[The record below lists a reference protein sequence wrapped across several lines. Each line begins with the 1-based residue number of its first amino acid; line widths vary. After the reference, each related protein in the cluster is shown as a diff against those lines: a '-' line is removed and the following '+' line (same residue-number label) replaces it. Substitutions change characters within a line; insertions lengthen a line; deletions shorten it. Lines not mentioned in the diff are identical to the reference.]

1 MSKDNQYKRQDD
13 VQVSS
18 IKIYSDAG
26 GVQEIKKMVLG
37 FSIYE
42 SLDGSFMTATLD
54 MVDNIGFA
62 TKFPVIGQESVE
74 IIYRTPGFGY
84 RYTTVKFDVMKVGKR
99 TKSQQGS
106 SEYYQLS
113 CISPNYI
120 DFTTSRIDR
129 SFKGTASSSIKNL
142 LLENGSKLG
151 NIDGSKYRSVWVIPS
166 FTLHESLK
174 YFTSRCRGYL
184 SNMSDF
190 ILFESSYGWNCRSV
204 TGLFAG
210 RSKITYRLE
219 PPELP
224 LRAIEEFPII
234 KEFQVRSYYN
244 RYTEMEKGLH
254 ACRIVTFDWT
264 KKTENHSML
273 GSDDIYVER
282 RKTSS
287 NLEDYRNLPVKNRY
301 DQKFDA
307 RVFFRHQSSGLHE
320 INEVALDSNIST
332 NEDDSLESIYTT
344 RTVLDKYNHP
354 NDFKTHLLSR
364 QLSSRG
370 FNPIRVWISV
380 SGNSGLNVGDVVSLQ
395 IPSPEIPS
403 KKKQDNIDKSI
414 SGRYVITNIRQ
425 EVKLLSDYQFTS
437 FIELGRDTSPMAVP
451 DENTFLGTDKFTVDN
466 MFGGGGANSPTPLD
480 LRIGAW

>member
-1 MSKDNQYKRQDD
+1 
-13 VQVSS
+13 
-18 IKIYSDAG
+18 
-26 GVQEIKKMVLG
+26 
-37 FSIYE
+37 
-42 SLDGSFMTATLD
+42 
-54 MVDNIGFA
+54 
-62 TKFPVIGQESVE
+62 
-74 IIYRTPGFGY
+74 
-84 RYTTVKFDVMKVGKR
+84 
-99 TKSQQGS
+99 
-106 SEYYQLS
+106 
-113 CISPNYI
+113 
-120 DFTTSRIDR
+120 
-129 SFKGTASSSIKNL
+129 
-142 LLENGSKLG
+142 
-151 NIDGSKYRSVWVIPS
+151 
-166 FTLHESLK
+166 
-174 YFTSRCRGYL
+174 
-184 SNMSDF
+184 
-190 ILFESSYGWNCRSV
+190 
-204 TGLFAG
+204 
-210 RSKITYRLE
+210 
-219 PPELP
+219 
-224 LRAIEEFPII
+224 
-234 KEFQVRSYYN
+234 
-244 RYTEMEKGLH
+244 MEKGLH

-282 RKTSS
+282 RNISS
-287 NLEDYRNLPVKNRY
+287 NLEEYRNLPVKNRY

-320 INEVALDSNIST
+320 INETALEGNIST
-332 NEDDSLESIYTT
+332 NEDDPLESIYTT

-370 FNPIRVWISV
+370 FSPVRILISV

-425 EVKLLSDYQFTS
+425 EVKMMSDHQFTS

-451 DENTFLGTDKFTVDN
+451 DENTFLGTDKFTVEN